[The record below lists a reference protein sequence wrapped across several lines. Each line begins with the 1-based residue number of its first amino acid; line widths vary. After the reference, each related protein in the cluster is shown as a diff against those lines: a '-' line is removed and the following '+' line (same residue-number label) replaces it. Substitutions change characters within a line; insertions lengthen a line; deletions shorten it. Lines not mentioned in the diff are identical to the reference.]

1 MTEPRER
8 QVVHKGS
15 VGEDDL
21 DDPPKAETRAADDD
35 DDDIPDAPDADDDDD
50 VRDPPD
56 GDDDAPDAPDDG
68 GADRTRVEHHP
79 GGRRR
84 IAPLLFMGAAALWLG
99 VMALRCRPAHIPS
112 ANVPTAEPTLAQEA
126 PEAPT
131 PIAPRPDRADATP
144 PDPIPAADAE
154 AQPDGEPTPE
164 APPTEGD
171 RLPQRRNDWAE
182 GLEIPT
188 KVRYTVRRG
197 GSLENV
203 ANLFKIFHHEILE
216 LNPGVAIDQEL
227 APNTRVV
234 IWSQKPG
241 EKSESIGYPSDGS
254 LAGAIPMV
262 EGPGRRILAIGWKTW
277 GKDTSI
283 AMLDRVLDRWAER
296 GGNVQPILVGN
307 IANRTG
313 GRLEPHSTHQ
323 SGRDV
328 DLGYPQK
335 LAAGAELNW
344 QEMTA
349 ANLDAS
355 ETWEL
360 LFLLGETGAVEE
372 IYIDREIQ
380 KLLYDHALRQELLS
394 KTALAKW
401 MEYPRPTGTPGT
413 LITHVAGHTDHM
425 HVRWSCTS
433 GDNRCKSR

>member
-1 MTEPRER
+1 M
-8 QVVHKGS
+8 VHKGS

-21 DDPPKAETRAADDD
+21 DDRPPVDARAEDVDEADDEADASDDDEDDASDDD
-35 DDDIPDAPDADDDDD
+35 DGARS
-50 VRDPPD
+50 V
-56 GDDDAPDAPDDG
+56 PDDG

-84 IAPLLFMGAAALWLG
+84 VAPLLFMGAAALWIG
-99 VMALRCRPAHIPS
+99 VMALRCRPAHGPS
-112 ANVPTAEPTLAQEA
+112 ANVPTAEPTAADDIPSPATPVA
-126 PEAPT
+126 PGPE
-131 PIAPRPDRADATP
+131 RADARP
-144 PDPIPAADAE
+144 QDPIPATDAE
-154 AQPDGEPTPE
+154 AQPDGEPTDDARP
-164 APPTEGD
+164 AEGD
-171 RLPQRRNDWAE
+171 RLPKRRDDWAE

-203 ANLFKIFHHEILE
+203 ANLFKIYHHEILE
-216 LNPGVAIDQEL
+216 LNPGIAIDQEL

-234 IWSQKPG
+234 IWSHKPG

-296 GGNVQPILVGN
+296 GSNVQPILVGN

-335 LAAGAELNW
+335 LAPGAELNW

-349 ANLDAS
+349 ANLDAA

-360 LFLLGETGAVEE
+360 LFLLGDTGAVEE

-380 KLLYDHALRQELLS
+380 KLLHDHAVRQELLS
-394 KTALAKW
+394 KSALTKW

-433 GDNRCKSR
+433 GDSRCKSR